1 MKSIFTLSREDLMPY
16 PRRSWLPFVMVC
28 AIASSPAFAGP
39 DRSVPISVGDK
50 VTINL
55 NLTVPETH
63 FGIKDSVSQY
73 VPGDHQL
80 VPGLERELMG
90 MKAGEQKHVELAPE
104 EGFGTYER
112 EKRMTV
118 ARDRV
123 PEDAKVG
130 DVYKTQHGQP
140 FMVQEL
146 SDQQAVVDFNHPL
159 AGKRVI
165 FDVQILK
172 VERQGN
178 DIQSSA
184 SRDRQ
189 GPAADQEATITTLTG
204 ATIERVDQAAKKLDV
219 RTLQGENLSLEVK
232 NNDLLNDLQAGDRVS
247 LELNSEDLVK
257 NVIKTEGAK

>member
-1 MKSIFTLSREDLMPY
+1 MPY
-16 PRRSWLPFVMVC
+16 PRFWLPFVMACVIT
-28 AIASSPAFAGP
+28 ASPAFAGP

-50 VTINL
+50 VTISFNL
-55 NLTVPETH
+55 MVPETH
-63 FGIKDSVSQY
+63 FGIKDNVSEY

-104 EGFGTYER
+104 EGFGNYER
-112 EKRMTV
+112 AKRMTV
-118 ARDRV
+118 SRDRV

-159 AGKRVI
+159 AGKRVV
-165 FDVQILK
+165 FDVQVLK
-172 VERQGN
+172 VERQTS
-178 DIQSSA
+178 DVQSS
-184 SRDRQ
+184 SSSKVPE
-189 GPAADQEATITTLTG
+189 PATQQEATITTLTG
-204 ATIERVDQAAKKLDV
+204 ATIEHVDQGAQKLGV
-219 RTLQGENLSLEVK
+219 RTQQGENWSLEVT
-232 NNDLLNDLQAGDRVS
+232 NNDVLKDLHEGDRVS
-247 LELNSEDLVK
+247 LELNSDDRVK

>member
-1 MKSIFTLSREDLMPY
+1 MKQYFHLSREDLMPY
-16 PRRSWLPFVMVC
+16 PRSLLPFVMVC
-28 AIASSPAFAGP
+28 AIASSPVFAGP
-39 DRSVPISVGDK
+39 DRSLPISVGDK
-50 VTINL
+50 VTISL
-55 NLTVPETH
+55 NLLVPETH
-63 FGIKDSVSQY
+63 FGIKDNISEY
-73 VPGDHQL
+73 VPGNHQL

-165 FDVQILK
+165 FDVQVLK
-172 VERQGN
+172 VERKGK
-178 DIQSSA
+178 DLQSSA
-184 SRDRQ
+184 SRDVQ
-189 GPAADQEATITTLTG
+189 EPAAEQEATITTLTG
-204 ATIERVDQAAKKLDV
+204 ATIEHVDQAAKKLDV
-219 RTLQGENLSLEVK
+219 RTLQGENFSLEVK
-232 NNDLLNDLQAGDRVS
+232 NNELLKDLHEGDRVS
-247 LELNSEDLVK
+247 LELNSEDRVK

>member
-1 MKSIFTLSREDLMPY
+1 MKQYFHLSREDLMPY
-16 PRRSWLPFVMVC
+16 PRVWLPFVMVC
-28 AIASSPAFAGP
+28 AIASSPVFAGP
-39 DRSVPISVGDK
+39 DRSLPISVGDK
-50 VTINL
+50 VTISL
-55 NLTVPETH
+55 NLLVPETH
-63 FGIKDSVSQY
+63 FGIKDNISEY
-73 VPGDHQL
+73 VPGNHQL

-165 FDVQILK
+165 FDVQVLK
-172 VERQGN
+172 VERKGK
-178 DIQSSA
+178 DLQSSA
-184 SRDRQ
+184 SRDVQ
-189 GPAADQEATITTLTG
+189 EPAAEQEATITTLTG
-204 ATIERVDQAAKKLDV
+204 ATIEHVDQAAKKLDV
-219 RTLQGENLSLEVK
+219 RTLQGENFSLEVK
-232 NNDLLNDLQAGDRVS
+232 NNDLLKDLHAGDRVS
-247 LELNSEDLVK
+247 LELNSENRVK

>member
-1 MKSIFTLSREDLMPY
+1 MKQYFHLSREDLMPY
-16 PRRSWLPFVMVC
+16 PRSLLPFVMVC
-28 AIASSPAFAGP
+28 AIASSPVFAGP
-39 DRSVPISVGDK
+39 DRSLPISVGDK
-50 VTINL
+50 VTISL
-55 NLTVPETH
+55 NLLVPETH
-63 FGIKDSVSQY
+63 FGIKDNISEY
-73 VPGDHQL
+73 VPGNHQL

-118 ARDRV
+118 ARDHV

-165 FDVQILK
+165 FDVQVLK
-172 VERQGN
+172 VERKGK
-178 DIQSSA
+178 DLQSSA
-184 SRDRQ
+184 SRDVQ
-189 GPAADQEATITTLTG
+189 EPAAEQEATITTLTG
-204 ATIERVDQAAKKLDV
+204 ATIEHVDQAAKKLDV
-219 RTLQGENLSLEVK
+219 RTLQGENFSLEVK
-232 NNDLLNDLQAGDRVS
+232 NNDLLKDLHAGDRVS
-247 LELNSEDLVK
+247 LELNSENRVK